1 MLYLLD
7 GAKEVADVRNEDDD
21 KFDLPEYIVST
32 DRSEGAGMLFPLENG
47 EEEEFQPTAGFSAE
61 DHRTFEAHELRPC
74 FGLLCMVASA
84 ATAAGVGFLARTRF
98 LLRPRRFK
106 WAAGSLA
113 SAAALLKN
121 LLR

>member
-1 MLYLLD
+1 M
-7 GAKEVADVRNEDDD
+7 RNDDDD

-32 DRSEGAGMLFPLENG
+32 DRSEGAGMLFPLEKG
-47 EEEEFQPTAGFSAE
+47 KEEEFQPTAGDLWSVCRRCRFSAE

-106 WAAGSLA
+106 LAAGSLA